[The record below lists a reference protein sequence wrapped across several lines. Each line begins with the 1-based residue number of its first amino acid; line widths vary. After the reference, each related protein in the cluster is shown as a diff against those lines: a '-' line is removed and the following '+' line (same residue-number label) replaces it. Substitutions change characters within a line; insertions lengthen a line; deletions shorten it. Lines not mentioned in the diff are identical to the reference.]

1 MVETND
7 HVVISLPSLSALG
20 QAAQEWETEEGNYAR
35 ISFPVATHPLSP
47 FSHTHSLASCI
58 NKIFGLSR
66 S

>member
-1 MVETND
+1 MVEMND
-7 HVVISLPSLSALG
+7 HMVDFSAFSALE
-20 QAAQEWETEEGNYAR
+20 QAAQEWETEEGNYAS
-35 ISFPVATHPLSP
+35 ISFPVATHPLPP